1 MSEFKAKVRRAAVLG
16 MVGLGVLAMA
26 GEALAQMVPPQHQQ
40 QRRVQQPAQRRVTQ
54 PQQPAQR
61 RVAPPQQ
68 QPRRV
73 TPPPP
78 PAVRR
83 QAVPPPP
90 PVMGRPYPPPPPR
103 VGPGRYLWP
112 ALPLII
118 LPPLVAG
125 YVVPPPP
132 PPPMVSSQM
141 VVSHINS
148 LNLRACPASNCQ
160 VLGLLQRGTPVTFLE
175 YNNGWARV
183 AVTVQGGGVMEGWVA
198 YKYLAPLP

>member
-26 GEALAQMVPPQHQQ
+26 GEALAQMVPPQQQ
-40 QRRVQQPAQRRVTQ
+40 QPRRVQQPAQRRMTQ
-54 PQQPAQR
+54 PQQPVQR
-61 RVAPPQQ
+61 RVAPAQQ

-90 PVMGRPYPPPPPR
+90 VMGRPYPPPPPR
-103 VGPGRYLWP
+103 MGPGRYLWP